1 VTDVVAD
8 ASAVLAILRGEIG
21 AEDAIRAI
29 SGAAISAVN
38 YAEVISR
45 LIDLGASVGEAVEAT
60 DRLGMDV
67 ADFDETL
74 AVRTGMFRQSTR
86 ARGLSLGD
94 RACLALAHR
103 LGLHAV
109 TADRAWASLD
119 LGVEVVL
126 IR

>member
-1 VTDVVAD
+1 MTDAVAD
-8 ASAVLAILRGEIG
+8 ASTVLAVLRGEVG
-21 AEDAIRAI
+21 AEDGLRAI
-29 SGAAISAVN
+29 SQAAISAVN

-45 LIDLGASVGEAVEAT
+45 LVDLGASVDDATQAVGQ
-60 DRLGMDV
+60 LGIEV

-74 AVRTGMFRQSTR
+74 AVRTAILRESTR

-103 LGLHAV
+103 LGLPAV
-109 TADRAWASLD
+109 TADRAWAELD

>member
-1 VTDVVAD
+1 MTDVVAD

-21 AEDAIRAI
+21 AEDALRAT
-29 SGAAISAVN
+29 SGAVISAVN

-45 LIDLGASVGEAVEAT
+45 LIDLGASIEDAVTAI
-60 DRLGMDV
+60 DRLGIEV

-74 AVRTGMFRQSTR
+74 AVRTGMLRPGTR
-86 ARGLSLGD
+86 GRGLSLGD

-103 LGLHAV
+103 LGLAAV
-109 TADRAWASLD
+109 TADRAWADLD
-119 LGVEVVL
+119 LGLEVVL

>member
-1 VTDVVAD
+1 MTDAVAD
-8 ASAVLAILRGEIG
+8 ASAVLAILRGEVG
-21 AEDAIRAI
+21 AADGLRAI
-29 SGAAISAVN
+29 SRAAISAVN

-45 LIDLGASVGEAVEAT
+45 LVDLGASVDDAVQAIGQLDIE
-60 DRLGMDV
+60 V
-67 ADFDETL
+67 ASFDETG
-74 AVRTGMFRQSTR
+74 AVRTGALRQGTR

-103 LGLHAV
+103 LGLPAV

>member
-8 ASAVLAILRGEIG
+8 ASAVLAVLRGEVG
-21 AEDAIRAI
+21 AAEAVGAI
-29 SGAAISAVN
+29 SGASISAVN

-45 LIDLGASVGEAVEAT
+45 LVDLGASVEEAVVAVG
-60 DRLGMDV
+60 RLDVEV

-74 AVRTGMFRQSTR
+74 AVRTGVMRQSTR
-86 ARGLSLGD
+86 VRGLSLGD

-103 LGLHAV
+103 LGLPAV

>member
-1 VTDVVAD
+1 MADAVAD
-8 ASAVLAILRGEIG
+8 ASVVLAILRGDVG
-21 AEDAIRAI
+21 AEDGLRAI
-29 SGAAISAVN
+29 SRATISAVN

-45 LIDLGASVGEAVEAT
+45 LVDIGASIDDAVRAIEQ
-60 DRLGMDV
+60 LGIEV
-67 ADFDETL
+67 VSFDETG
-74 AVRTGMFRQSTR
+74 AVRAAALRRSTR

-103 LGLHAV
+103 LGLPAV

-119 LGVEVVL
+119 VGVEVVL

>member
-1 VTDVVAD
+1 MTDVVAD
-8 ASAVLAILRGEIG
+8 ASAVLAILRGEVG
-21 AEDAIRAI
+21 AVDALAAI
-29 SGAAISAVN
+29 SGSSISAVN

-45 LIDLGASVGEAVEAT
+45 LVDLGASVDEAVAAIG
-60 DRLGMDV
+60 RLDIEV

-74 AVRTGMFRQSTR
+74 AVRTGMLRQSTR
-86 ARGLSLGD
+86 AGGLSLGD
-94 RACLALAHR
+94 RACLSLAHR
-103 LGLHAV
+103 LGLPAV